1 MLADAAVGAEILETD
16 SVAEY
21 EVIEKTNP
29 YSDYETINEN
39 DMLSDFHLNMMRTN
53 DNSNS
58 LTNHV
63 VHGETSK
70 AVTAYSGSSAQPSK
84 PETNGLH
91 TEPPDIT
98 KRVFRKTPLPCRR
111 LRRIVLQP
119 HHEDINLQISTNIDR
134 SERQINPPMLITH
147 NCLINKEEE
156 EVFPDLCDNKQIREA
171 GTTADEAS
179 RAESPSL
186 YENIDSEDGL
196 SVYDVYTASELNCVN
211 FSSSFL

>member
-39 DMLSDFHLNMMRTN
+39 DMLSDFHLNMMRTS

-63 VHGETSK
+63 VHSGTSE
-70 AVTAYSGSSAQPSK
+70 AVRSSSSVQPSE
-84 PETNGLH
+84 PETNGMH

-111 LRRIVLQP
+111 LGRILLQP
-119 HHEDINLQISTNIDR
+119 QHEDINLLISTNIDC
-134 SERQINPPMLITH
+134 SERQINPSKLTMH
-147 NCLINKEEE
+147 NCVNNKEEE
-156 EVFPDLCDNKQIREA
+156 AFLDLCNNKQIREA
-171 GTTADEAS
+171 GTIVDTAPC
-179 RAESPSL
+179 AESPSL
-186 YENIDSEDGL
+186 YENIDSEDAL
-196 SVYDVYTASELNCVN
+196 SVYDVYTV
-211 FSSSFL
+211 

>member
-39 DMLSDFHLNMMRTN
+39 DMLSDFHLNMMRAN

-58 LTNHV
+58 ITTHV
-63 VHGETSK
+63 AHNATSK
-70 AVTAYSGSSAQPSK
+70 AVRVCSFAQPSK
-84 PETNGLH
+84 QETNELH

-111 LRRIVLQP
+111 LGRIVLQP
-119 HHEDINLQISTNIDR
+119 QHEDINLQISTNIDR
-134 SERQINPPMLITH
+134 SERLINPSKLTTH
-147 NCLINKEEE
+147 SRVINKEEE
-156 EVFPDLCDNKQIREA
+156 AFSDLCNNKQIRKI
-171 GTTADEAS
+171 GTTVDEDP

-186 YENIDSEDGL
+186 YENIDSEDAL
-196 SVYDVYTASELNCVN
+196 SVYDVYTV
-211 FSSSFL
+211 

>member
-53 DNSNS
+53 DNSNT
-58 LTNHV
+58 LTNQV
-63 VHGETSK
+63 VHCETSE
-70 AVTAYSGSSAQPSK
+70 AVRAYNSAQPSQ

-111 LRRIVLQP
+111 LGRIVLQP
-119 HHEDINLQISTNIDR
+119 QHEDINLQISTNIDR
-134 SERQINPPMLITH
+134 SERLINPSKLTTH
-147 NCLINKEEE
+147 SRVINKEEE
-156 EVFPDLCDNKQIREA
+156 AFSDLCNNEQTRET
-171 GTTADEAS
+171 GTTVDEVPQ
-179 RAESPSL
+179 AESPSL

-196 SVYDVYTASELNCVN
+196 NVYDVYTV
-211 FSSSFL
+211 

>member
-1 MLADAAVGAEILETD
+1 MLPDAAVGDEILGTD

-70 AVTAYSGSSAQPSK
+70 AVTAYTGSSAQPSK
-84 PETNGLH
+84 PETNRLH

-98 KRVFRKTPLPCRR
+98 KRVFRKTSLPCRR

-119 HHEDINLQISTNIDR
+119 HHEHINLKISTNIDR
-134 SERQINPPMLITH
+134 SGRQINQSKLTMH
-147 NCLINKEEE
+147 NCVINKEEE
-156 EVFPDLCDNKQIREA
+156 EAFPDLCDNKQIREA
-171 GTTADEAS
+171 GTTVDEAP

-186 YENIDSEDGL
+186 YENIDSEHAL
-196 SVYDVYTASELNCVN
+196 SIYDVNTV
-211 FSSSFL
+211 